1 MIIDLPLLPD
11 RIDTQSA
18 GRPIR
23 MGFFHFSN
31 NNLSIRRQCAREIGM
46 YDLNASKSEDVDLCF
61 RVALDPNW
69 VAWRANE
76 AIVRHKGRRT
86 LWGLVAQMWGWGF
99 YLGYPY
105 SKTGIR
111 GMFLYWLDA
120 RKHSLVGRFESG
132 RFPILI
138 CAFPTDFYFLNTLLF
153 LMIWALCFGH
163 TMLALTAVAGLSW
176 TVPRYLSDVRHVR
189 LRRWDKIKLALVQY
203 ATNVAFTTAAFVG
216 GLKHRV
222 ILIPCSVFKPDPPK
236 AP

>member
-1 MIIDLPLLPD
+1 MGPARACRASLNRRQLLRDFSSQQILKHSLPMIIDLPLLPD

-86 LWGLVAQMWGWGF
+86 LWGLIAQMWGWGL

-105 SKTGIR
+105 SKTGI
-111 GMFLYWLDA
+111 
-120 RKHSLVGRFESG
+120 
-132 RFPILI
+132 
-138 CAFPTDFYFLNTLLF
+138 
-153 LMIWALCFGH
+153 
-163 TMLALTAVAGLSW
+163 
-176 TVPRYLSDVRHVR
+176 
-189 LRRWDKIKLALVQY
+189 
-203 ATNVAFTTAAFVG
+203 
-216 GLKHRV
+216 
-222 ILIPCSVFKPDPPK
+222 
-236 AP
+236 